1 MSPVGHL
8 CICLLEPPFHI
19 PSLPADTSSSGEC
32 SENSQAS
39 LLFDAGTDAEGN
51 G

>member
-8 CICLLEPPFHI
+8 CICLLGPPLHI
-19 PSLPADTSSSGEC
+19 PSLPADTSSSWKC

-39 LLFDAGTDAEGN
+39 LIFDTGMDAEGN